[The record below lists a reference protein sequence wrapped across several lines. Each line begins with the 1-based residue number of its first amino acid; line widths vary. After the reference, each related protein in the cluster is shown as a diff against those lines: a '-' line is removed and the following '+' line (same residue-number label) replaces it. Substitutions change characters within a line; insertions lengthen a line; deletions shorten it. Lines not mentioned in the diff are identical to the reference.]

1 MKSITTLTRIFL
13 LLLLSVSLKAADYHV
28 RIGFI
33 GNSITIG
40 TFLSNPTVEC
50 YPNQIAILLKG
61 VYGDTCQV
69 QNFAVSGRT
78 MLKHGDFPIWNETDF
93 KKCLTWAPD
102 ICFIML
108 GTNDSKPQNW
118 DKYSNEFFSDYKAMI
133 DTFKWR
139 NPRTKF
145 IVVLPPPAYQIV
157 YGIRDSVILH
167 GVIPLVD
174 SIAKTCGA
182 EVVDFYH
189 PLKDSVYLFPDKIHP
204 NAKGA
209 KVLAKIAFDK
219 IISSGIIHKVD
230 TGYTHVTSLSSDMIY
245 SDLRLKDSVT
255 INWTTLNANEA
266 FLNGQKVGL
275 NGKIKLA
282 PAETT
287 KYTLLAKG
295 NKSSDSLNITINV
308 YIPQLAKMST
318 IPALKTLKQ
327 GDTTSFTLKYIDQKN
342 RLIAD
347 SIFNVNWSVIE
358 GYGTLINKR
367 NNAIDFVADSAGT
380 TILKCEFDTVSCL
393 TKINVKASS
402 VSVKSVVTKEAIKV
416 YPNPLTDRLRV
427 DINSAKAATFDIK
440 LYDLKGS
447 LIKNLHRATLKAG
460 GNSIDLELGNIK
472 AGTYMLVVE
481 SGSKKFSKQIVKK

>member
-1 MKSITTLTRIFL
+1 MKSITTLTRIVL
-13 LLLLSVSLKAADYHV
+13 LLLFSVSLKAADYHV

-40 TFLSNPTVEC
+40 TFLPNPTVEC
-50 YPNQIAILLKG
+50 YPNQIGVLLRG
-61 VYGDTCQV
+61 VYLDTCEV

-78 MLKHGDFPIWNETDF
+78 MLKHGDFPIWNEPDF

-108 GTNDSKPQNW
+108 GTNDTKPQNW
-118 DKYSNEFFSDYKAMI
+118 DKFSNEFFTDYKAMI

-145 IVVLPPPAYQIV
+145 IVVLPPPAYQVV
-157 YGIRDSVILH
+157 YDIRDSIILH
-167 GVIPLVD
+167 GVMPLVD

-230 TGYTHVTSLSSDMIY
+230 TGYTRVTSLSSDMAY

-255 INWTTLNANEA
+255 ISWKTLNANEA
-266 FLNGQKVGL
+266 FLNGQKVEL

-282 PAETT
+282 PTETT

-295 NKSSDSLNITINV
+295 NKSNDSLNITIKV
-308 YIPQLAKMST
+308 YVPGLAKMST
-318 IPALKTLKQ
+318 IPALKGMKQ
-327 GDTTSFTLKYIDQKN
+327 GDTASFTLKYIDQKN
-342 RLIAD
+342 RLITD
-347 SIFNVNWSVIE
+347 TVFNVNWSIKE
-358 GYGTLINKR
+358 GYGKLINKR
-367 NNAIDFVADSAGT
+367 DNAIDFVADSAGQA
-380 TILKCEFDTVSCL
+380 ILKCEFDTVSCQ
-393 TKINVKASS
+393 TKINVKAST
-402 VSVKSVVTKEAIKV
+402 VSVKAVVTKEEIIV
-416 YPNPLTDRLRV
+416 FPNPLTDRLRV
-427 DINSAKAATFDIK
+427 DINSSVTSTFDIK

-447 LIKNLHRATLKAG
+447 LIKNLNRATLKSG
-460 GNSIDLELGNIK
+460 ENIIDLELGSIK

-481 SGSKKFSKQIVKK
+481 SGNKKFTKQIVKK